1 MTTNP
6 VADAD
11 LSRTH
16 ADGLDDYDVAGFP
29 LTARKALEGFLQ
41 QLIRRLCS
49 LVKDEW
55 GYSA

>member
-6 VADAD
+6 LADAD

-49 LVKDEW
+49 LV
-55 GYSA
+55 